1 MLNRMAFVA
10 NWLMV
15 GSIAVV
21 VLCGCS
27 SDPKDLQTTFF
38 KAEAGYTAVLQAA
51 SQYVALPRCPEAKP
65 ICSDQS
71 VVDAIR
77 PAANSAD
84 STVQAAEDLI
94 RNHPAIDAQFA
105 VDAAQAAIK
114 SLTAVLTT
122 YHVGGL

>member
-1 MLNRMAFVA
+1 MNMKTLGKLFFC
-10 NWLMV
+10 V
-15 GSIAVV
+15 GLALTLSAY
-21 VLCGCS
+21 GCAS
-27 SDPKDLQTTFF
+27 TPGDRNAAFF

-65 ICSDQS
+65 ICSDQA

-84 STVQAAEDLI
+84 ATVQSAEDLI
-94 RNHPAIDAQFA
+94 RNHPDIDAQFA
-105 VDAAQAAIK
+105 IDAATAAVQ
-114 SLTAVLTT
+114 SLSTILTT